1 MGSPFRT
8 INSLSK
14 GIEVDTINPRRE
26 GGPDIQCHG
35 SFGELDPSILDV
47 AIAGYRGVKGSRCR
61 RLFDPAICP
70 ECPSGAVFNMDP
82 ELHFQVKA

>member
-47 AIAGYRGVKGSRCR
+47 AIAGYRGLKARDVVGYSTLQFVLNVPLV
-61 RLFDPAICP
+61 LFLIWILNYT
-70 ECPSGAVFNMDP
+70 S
-82 ELHFQVKA
+82 K